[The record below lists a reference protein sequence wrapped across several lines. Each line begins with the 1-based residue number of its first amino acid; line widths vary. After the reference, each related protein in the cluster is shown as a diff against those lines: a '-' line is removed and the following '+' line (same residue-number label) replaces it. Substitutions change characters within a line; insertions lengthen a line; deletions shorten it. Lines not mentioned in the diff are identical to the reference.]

1 MQSIFL
7 YGDKNYGD
15 KNKKACD
22 QAIKLDAGYDL

>member
-7 YGDKNYGD
+7 YGD